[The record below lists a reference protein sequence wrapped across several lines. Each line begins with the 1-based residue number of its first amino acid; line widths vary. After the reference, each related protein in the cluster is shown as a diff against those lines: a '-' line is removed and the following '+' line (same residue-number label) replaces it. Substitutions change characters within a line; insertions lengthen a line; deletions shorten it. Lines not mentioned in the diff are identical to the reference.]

1 MFISLISA
9 YILPQKQLILT
20 LIRYKLKSPGEGLFS
35 ECSDSEKI
43 GVEENAS
50 LYLFPVQYL
59 EWWSPSNGV
68 QSPPRPFEVH
78 IFPFSAAAGELNL
91 VTSSK

>member
-50 LYLFPVQYL
+50 LYLFPIQYL
-59 EWWSPSNGV
+59 EWWNPSNGV

-78 IFPFSAAAGELNL
+78 IFPFRVAAVELNL